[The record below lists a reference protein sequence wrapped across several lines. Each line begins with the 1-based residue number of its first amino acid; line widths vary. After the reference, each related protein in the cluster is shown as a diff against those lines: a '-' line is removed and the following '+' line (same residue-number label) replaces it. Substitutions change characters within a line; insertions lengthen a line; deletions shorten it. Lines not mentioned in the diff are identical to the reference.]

1 MCSVC
6 RRNPCAAGCPNAEE
20 PKPIHIC
27 KECGYGIYEGDHYYD
42 GPDGYYCEECLE
54 DMSVK
59 ELVELLGDELK
70 TYGNERITG
79 KSNTETGCGAVEL

>member
-42 GPDGYYCEECLE
+42 GPDGYYCE
-54 DMSVK
+54 
-59 ELVELLGDELK
+59 
-70 TYGNERITG
+70 
-79 KSNTETGCGAVEL
+79 

>member
-1 MCSVC
+1 MICNYCNMKLWRTAWV
-6 RRNPCAAGCPNAEE
+6 
-20 PKPIHIC
+20 HIC

-70 TYGNERITG
+70 T
-79 KSNTETGCGAVEL
+79 A